1 VRYSHSNSNIS
12 SPEADLWRNALS
24 KIPTIF
30 ERLLYLASL
39 WDPQTGKFHHFG
51 LAQRYGR
58 GRTNL
63 LLRAS
68 YLELLR
74 KWTEC
79 TIKDQQTQMNA
90 YWAAR
95 ASSLNEEN
103 ETAMPRERQMDLTPP
118 TYWLRKRSV
127 FGASRLKHHRDDY
140 GG

>member
-1 VRYSHSNSNIS
+1 MRYSDSNCFIG

-39 WDPQTGKFHHFG
+39 WDPQTGNFRHFG

-74 KWTEC
+74 EWNNCPVKHR
-79 TIKDQQTQMNA
+79 QTQMSR

-95 ASSLNEEN
+95 DSGLNFRAFN
-103 ETAMPRERQMDLTPP
+103 GNAERT
-118 TYWLRKRSV
+118 
-127 FGASRLKHHRDDY
+127 
-140 GG
+140 

>member
-1 VRYSHSNSNIS
+1 MRYRRSNSIIG
-12 SPEADLWRNALS
+12 SPEADLWRNTLS

-58 GRTNL
+58 HRTNL

-68 YLELLR
+68 YVELLG

-79 TIKDQQTQMNA
+79 NVKDQQIQMST

-95 ASSLNEEN
+95 ASKFEEN
-103 ETAMPRERQMDLTPP
+103 GTTMPRARQMHLTPP
-118 TYWLRKRSV
+118 HLLAESESPFLALAGLNNPRY
-127 FGASRLKHHRDDY
+127 
-140 GG
+140 

>member
-1 VRYSHSNSNIS
+1 MRYCRSTIIG
-12 SPEADLWRNALS
+12 SPESDLWRNTLS

-39 WDPQTGKFHHFG
+39 WDPQTGNFHHFG

-68 YLELLR
+68 YVELLR
-74 KWTEC
+74 KWTGC
-79 TIKDQQTQMNA
+79 TVKDQQTQMSA

-95 ASSLNEEN
+95 ASKFEETG
-103 ETAMPRERQMDLTPP
+103 TAMPRERQMDLTPP
-118 TYWLRKRSV
+118 PYRQRKKYV
-127 FGASRLKHHRDDY
+127 FGPSRPKQA
-140 GG
+140 